1 MIPTRRDEEVGPE
14 LSPSAHKTVAYN
26 APRKFGHRP
35 RYNERIC
42 VPNRASVG
50 DSVGTF
56 KAIKDFVENAPNL
69 VGILAG
75 VVVIVI
81 SAAILFSTIDL
92 SYYYACSTASEA
104 VIAAR
109 PDHWAADFKICSVY
123 WNLPGENGEMAGATV
138 SGEFVGP
145 NRAGIGFKHQP
156 YRVFMT
162 SNRGILKVRSVYIE
176 DTP

>member
-1 MIPTRRDEEVGPE
+1 MV
-14 LSPSAHKTVAYN
+14 LSSFAGESVDSEASAG
-26 APRKFGHRP
+26 FGRRP
-35 RYNERIC
+35 RYNERIY
-42 VPNRASVG
+42 VQNASAS
-50 DSVGTF
+50 DSSVRLKHPLREFMEGY
-56 KAIKDFVENAPNL
+56 PNL

-75 VVVIVI
+75 VVVIGI
-81 SAAILFSTIDL
+81 SAAILFSTIDW

-104 VIAAR
+104 VVAAR
-109 PDHWAADFKICSVY
+109 PDHWAADFKSCSVN
-123 WNLPGENGEMAGATV
+123 WNLSSENGETAGATV

-176 DTP
+176 NTP